1 MRGAEFLVEL
11 AIKFSQYFCW
21 NLWSVHKL
29 FIGCGCAVMHQGR
42 PSRKPPDERGR
53 RTRSRMRI
61 REKSEG
67 RCRSPGPGG
76 MAALLSVLF
85 GEKHTEFRALVHFAR
100 DGDPAAMG
108 FDDGFHQA

>member
-53 RTRSRMRI
+53 TTRSRMRI
-61 REKSEG
+61 REKSAG
-67 RCRSPGPGG
+67 RFASPLPGG
-76 MAALLSVLF
+76 MAALLSAPF
-85 GEKHTEFRALVHFAR
+85 GQTHPELLTLVPFAHHR
-100 DGDPAAMG
+100 YPTAMRI
-108 FDDGFHQA
+108 A